1 MQYDQQTAEWTS
13 QLVEYQMEA
22 ADMLED
28 GKLRDQLLRA
38 YGRFRAK
45 SLEGRLISPIDV
57 MNRIEKIVV
66 EIGDVK
72 TPNNHYL
79 VKTGR
84 GFPPITGLVNRQFK
98 LVVTLNPVVRELLL
112 CTLMR
117 GISFGTPTV
126 SLTKQQSWKDIL
138 QQPQ

>member
-22 ADMLED
+22 ADMLEA

-38 YGRFRAK
+38 FGRFRTK
-45 SLEGRLISPIDV
+45 SREGRPISPIDV
-57 MNRIEKIVV
+57 MTRIKKIVV
-66 EIGDVK
+66 DKGDLK

-84 GFPPITGLVNRQFK
+84 GSSPSVTEAGTSLRTCSLEQSSFQSQPPGG
-98 LVVTLNPVVRELLL
+98 PA
-112 CTLMR
+112 
-117 GISFGTPTV
+117 
-126 SLTKQQSWKDIL
+126 SLTGPSQENTNLIL
-138 QQPQ
+138 RF